1 MPLAA
6 LQLADV
12 TVLVLYL
19 AATVALGLW
28 AGRKNRSAHDFMA
41 AGGRIPGWAVG
52 LSIFG
57 TFVSSI
63 SFLALPGKAYAANW
77 NPFVFSL
84 AIPLAAWVAVKWFVP
99 FYRRSGEVSA
109 YAHLEARFGP
119 WARTYAALCFLLV
132 QVARMGTILYLLAL
146 ALAPLTGWSLP
157 ALILITSVIVMVYTL
172 VGGMEAVIWTDVM
185 QSVVLIGGAVLCAVL
200 PMLTIPGGPG
210 RVFEIAAEHHK
221 FSLGSWGASL
231 AEPTVWVVLLYGLVI
246 NLNNFGADQNFVQR
260 YATAATDRAANRS
273 VWLGALLYLPIS
285 AVFFFIGTALFAYYT
300 AQPQLLPDG
309 LKADAVFPHYIA
321 AALPAGLAG
330 LVIAAVLAAAQST
343 LSSVINSSATLILC
357 DGYRRHVNPAAD
369 DRASL
374 RVLRWASL
382 VVGVLGT
389 LAALAMIQVKSALD
403 VWWKLAGIGSGGVLG
418 LFLLGRISRTGNLA
432 AALATILGMLM
443 ITWMTFSPQVGR
455 IPVAWR
461 SPFHEFLI
469 SVFGTA
475 TVVVAGLL
483 AGHFLGRRTARGRSA
498 ADP

>member
-418 LFLLGRISRTGNLA
+418 LFLLGRISRAGNLA

-455 IPVAWR
+455 IPAAWR

-483 AGHFLGRRTARGRSA
+483 AGHFLGRRTARGRPA

>member
-1 MPLAA
+1 MSLAA

-12 TVLVLYL
+12 SILVLYL

-57 TFVSSI
+57 TYVSSI
-63 SFLALPGKAYAANW
+63 SFLALPGKAYADNW

-84 AIPLAAWVAVKWFVP
+84 SIPLAAWVAVKWFVP

-109 YAHLEARFGP
+109 YAHLEGRFGP
-119 WARTYAALCFLLV
+119 WARTYAVACFLLV
-132 QVARMGTILYLLAL
+132 QIARMGTILYLLAL
-146 ALAPLTGWSLP
+146 ALTPLIGWSLP
-157 ALILITSVIVMVYTL
+157 VLILATSAVVLVYTL

-185 QSVVLIGGAVLCAVL
+185 QSVVLIGGALLCAIL
-200 PMLTIPGGPG
+200 PMLTIPGGAG

-221 FSLGSWGASL
+221 FSLGSWSAGL
-231 AEPTVWVVLLYGLVI
+231 AEPTVWVVLLYGVVI

-260 YATAATDRAANRS
+260 YATAASDRAANRS

-300 AQPQLLPDG
+300 VQPQLLTAG

-321 AALPAGLAG
+321 MSLPAGLAG

-357 DGYRRHVNPAAD
+357 DGWRRYVNPAAD
-369 DRASL
+369 DRTSL

-389 LAALAMIQVKSALD
+389 LTALAMMQVKSALD
-403 VWWKLAGIGSGGVLG
+403 MWWKLAGIGSGGVLG
-418 LFLLGRISRTGNLA
+418 LFLLGRVTRAGNA
-432 AALATILGMLM
+432 AGLLATVLGVLV
-443 ITWMTFSPQVGR
+443 IAWMTFSPQAEGL
-455 IPVAWR
+455 PSWAH

-475 TVVVAGLL
+475 TVLVAGLL
-483 AGHFLGRRTARGRSA
+483 LGSWLRPEPVATDEKG
-498 ADP
+498 